1 MIETDGVHGGF
12 MWNGLERLLRGGD
25 DSTDTQVMRS
35 SRGPRQVAGDGGVYI
50 DQHSGKSVL

>member
-1 MIETDGVHGGF
+1 